1 VGKVSSRVEN
11 IAGRKRGGDVTLLAM
26 VNEIT
31 FETYRYLRGLNMFKH
46 LSTRSHWLGGIL
58 LLFVLFVA
66 VMPFHAA
73 ENSLTETAESPQND
87 PLLETARIANSTE
100 KSKPIRILVIGAHP
114 ADVFDQSGGTM
125 AHHVQRGDWVGCLVV
140 TTGVRTHDKVISD
153 EMQRRKEIPDAAE
166 LNKTISER
174 ANVKVKEVVRACSI
188 LGVREQDI
196 HFLGA
201 DDVALLVNQ
210 PMIRQLASYIRK
222 LRPNVILTHY
232 PYESGGIGSTHATTG
247 QMVVHAIS
255 LAGGVDPGDK
265 APPHKVAQVFFF
277 GQGAAAQRAH
287 LWGAQGGFSNDV
299 FVDIT
304 DVAEKKI
311 ACLDAMESQGYG
323 GAYARKRIE
332 TSDGA
337 FGSRVRVPY
346 AEGFISLYSTTQY
359 YLPISAID
367 LQHSKA
373 SDHEGIARRSYRVNV
388 P

>member
-1 VGKVSSRVEN
+1 
-11 IAGRKRGGDVTLLAM
+11 
-26 VNEIT
+26 
-31 FETYRYLRGLNMFKH
+31 
-46 LSTRSHWLGGIL
+46 
-58 LLFVLFVA
+58 
-66 VMPFHAA
+66 
-73 ENSLTETAESPQND
+73 
-87 PLLETARIANSTE
+87 
-100 KSKPIRILVIGAHP
+100 
-114 ADVFDQSGGTM
+114 
-125 AHHVQRGDWVGCLVV
+125 V

-153 EMQRRKEIPDAAE
+153 EMHKRKEIPEGKE
-166 LNKTISER
+166 LQKIIANR
-174 ANVKVKEVVRACSI
+174 ANVKEKETIRACSI

-196 HFLGA
+196 HFLGS
-201 DDVALLVNQ
+201 DDVVLLVNE
-210 PMIRQLASYIRK
+210 PMIRQIAKHIRA
-222 LRPNVILTHY
+222 LRPDVILTHF
-232 PYESGGIGSTHATTG
+232 PLENLGLGTAHAITG
-247 QMVVHAIS
+247 QMVVHAVS
-255 LAGGVDPGDK
+255 AAGGVDPGDQT
-265 APPHKVAQVFFF
+265 PPHKVTQVYFF
-277 GQGAAAQRAH
+277 GQGSAAERSH
-287 LWGAQGGFSNDV
+287 LWGAQGGFTNDI

-359 YLPISAID
+359 YLPVSPIN